1 MKKEI
6 KLTILLMFLFLTNLY
21 PQGNQTVEMADVLRE
36 SGKIYTV
43 VFGLVVIL
51 TGMIIFLVRVD
62 GKLSKVEKDIQK
74 QK

>member
-6 KLTILLMFLFLTNLY
+6 KLTILLLFLMATNLY
-21 PQGNQTVEMADVLRE
+21 PQGNQSVEMADVLRE

-51 TGMIIFLVRVD
+51 TGMIVFLIRVD
-62 GKLSKVEKDIQK
+62 GKISKLEKNIEK
-74 QK
+74 